1 MKTLILLRGLPN
13 SGKSTLAK
21 LLAPNSRFEADDY
34 FYDESDIYRFDA
46 TKLVTAHGKCQTN
59 TRECMKLGLHETVVV
74 SNTFTEEWEMS
85 PYIKMAKDYDY
96 RVQTVIT
103 EKRHDGDNGNNVPEE
118 TIKDMRNRFEI
129 KL

>member
-13 SGKSTLAK
+13 SGKSTLAR
-21 LLAPNSRFEADDY
+21 LLAPNSKFEADDY
-34 FYDESDIYRFDA
+34 FYDKNNIYRFDP
-46 TKLVTAHGKCQTN
+46 TKLKQAHGKCQTN
-59 TRECMKLGLHETVVV
+59 TRECMKLGLHETIVV

-85 PYIKMAKDYDY
+85 PYFTLAKDYGY

-118 TIKDMRNRFEI
+118 TIKDMRERFEI